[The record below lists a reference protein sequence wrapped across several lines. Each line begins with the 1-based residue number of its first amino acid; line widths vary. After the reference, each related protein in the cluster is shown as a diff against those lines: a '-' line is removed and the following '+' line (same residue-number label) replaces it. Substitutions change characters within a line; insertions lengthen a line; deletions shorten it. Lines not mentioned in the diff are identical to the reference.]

1 MKDLIINNNVDSCL
15 ALPPDFSKK
24 WQRKRMRDL
33 LGGGGNGEKVLIFLL
48 SLFFSTWIEGGK

>member
-1 MKDLIINNNVDSCL
+1 
-15 ALPPDFSKK
+15 
-24 WQRKRMRDL
+24 MRDL